1 MVSMPLAELLRP
13 GSALADAFPGFELRP
28 QQLRMLEAVEEAIA
42 SKKHLIVEAGTGVG
56 KTFAYLIPII
66 RHAVEAKEPVLVST
80 HTINLQEQI
89 VHKDLPFLQK
99 SLPWKF
105 TYTLGKGRGNYLCLR
120 RMHQAIAAQRTM
132 FGGREE
138 ARDLARIRA
147 WTGETK
153 DGSLS
158 DLDWSP
164 ADSVWSQV
172 NAERGNCMGKK
183 SPFYRECF
191 WQASRRRLRES
202 QVIVVNHSLFF
213 ADAALRRHAE
223 GIFPRG
229 KVVVLDEAHTIE
241 EAAQRHF
248 GIEVTSYQVTYLL
261 HQLYNPRK
269 QKGLL
274 SQFDHSRLHDL
285 VTELHHRA
293 PEFFDRVRQWAFTK
307 APENRRVRE
316 PAISH
321 EEITGPL
328 AGLRDELTQFSKQL
342 VDEQAA
348 TEVAG
353 RAEGIGQLGADI
365 QSFCEQVVGNS
376 VYWVE
381 VSEGGS
387 GRVTLKSA
395 PLNVADLMRDN
406 IFSQIPTVILASATL
421 TTGKDGSFRFMR
433 EKLGLEDA
441 LEVRVGSPF
450 DYTRQCRVF
459 IESGMPDPRDNEVYA
474 PEVARRTLPWL
485 MKTGGSAF
493 ILFTSVD
500 LMRRVHLLLRR
511 DLAELGYPS
520 LLQGGEMPR
529 HEMLRVFK
537 DTPNSVLFGVD
548 SFWQGVDVPGKAL
561 RNVII
566 AKLPFPVP
574 SHPLVEAT
582 LERIRARGGSD
593 FFEYSLPEA
602 VLKLKQGFGRLIR
615 TKTDEGI
622 VVILDSRVIEKSY
635 GRMFLDALPECPV
648 EVCEPP

>member
-1 MVSMPLAELLRP
+1 MPLTELLQP
-13 GSALADAFPGFELRP
+13 GSALAGAFPGFELRP
-28 QQLRMLEAVEEAIA
+28 QQIRMLEAVEEAIA

-56 KTFAYLIPII
+56 KTFAYLLPII
-66 RHAVEAKEPVLVST
+66 RYAVEAKEPVLVST

-99 SLPWKF
+99 NLPWKF

-120 RMHQAIAAQRTM
+120 RLHQAVAAQQTLFAGRDEVHDLKRIWEWKRRTQ
-132 FGGREE
+132 
-138 ARDLARIRA
+138 
-147 WTGETK
+147 

-172 NAERGNCMGKK
+172 NAERGNCMGRK

-202 QVIVVNHSLFF
+202 QIIVVNHSLFF
-213 ADAALRRHAE
+213 ADAALRRTAE

-229 KVVVLDEAHTIE
+229 KVAVLDEAHTIE

-248 GIEVTSYQVTYLL
+248 GIEVTSYQVSYLL

-269 QKGLL
+269 DRGLL
-274 SQFDHSRLHDL
+274 SSFDHPRLRDRIA
-285 VTELHHRA
+285 ELHHLA
-293 PEFFDRVRQWAFTK
+293 PEFFDRVRLWALTQ
-307 APENRRVRE
+307 APENRRMRTPSVAPDE
-316 PAISH
+316 L
-321 EEITGPL
+321 TGRL
-328 AGLRDELTQFSKQL
+328 AELRDELVRFSDELK
-342 VDEQAA
+342 DEQVA
-348 TEVAG
+348 TEMLG
-353 RAEGIGQLGADI
+353 RAEGIGQLAEDI
-365 QSFCEQVVGNS
+365 RSFCGQTRPES
-376 VYWVE
+376 VYWVDI
-381 VSEGGS
+381 SEGRTP
-387 GRVTLKSA
+387 RVTLKSA
-395 PLNVADLMRDN
+395 PLNVAGLMRDHV
-406 IFSQIPTVILASATL
+406 FSQIPTVILASATL
-421 TTGKDGSFRFMR
+421 TTGRDGSFRFMR
-433 EKLGLEDA
+433 EKLGLADA

-450 DYTRQCRVF
+450 DYPRQCRVYV
-459 IESGMPDPRDNEVYA
+459 ESGMPDPRDTEVYA

-485 MKTGGSAF
+485 KKTEGSAF
-493 ILFTSVD
+493 VLFTSLD
-500 LMRRVHLLLRR
+500 LMRRVHLLLHRE
-511 DLAELGYPS
+511 LTELGHPV

-537 DTPNSVLFGVD
+537 ETANSVLFGVD
-548 SFWQGVDVPGKAL
+548 SFWQGVDVPGRAL

-566 AKLPFPVP
+566 AKLPFPNP
-574 SHPLVEAT
+574 NQPLVEAT
-582 LERIRARGGSD
+582 IERIRDRGGSD

-622 VVILDSRVIEKSY
+622 VVILDSRVVEKGY

-648 EVCEPP
+648 EVVEP